1 MGLPLPRSA
10 RVAVDYQIL
19 KKDPRMVQQLK
30 EIVEIKA
37 QRGRQVIE
45 EGRQDN
51 FITERT
57 YEVNRAKLEKWVGAS
72 Y

>member
-1 MGLPLPRSA
+1 M
-10 RVAVDYQIL
+10 
-19 KKDPRMVQQLK
+19 K

-72 Y
+72 YQKIEEQQREQRSSRRQKIPNQEQLL